1 MYNKLKPVKN
11 LVCLQ
16 DVIAY
21 MCHPIIYDLD
31 SPSIPKHLKRINN
44 VVSTQPA
51 KRQNKTLS
59 NMTTQQ
65 KDLQMRMTLTKAHH
79 DFEKLLKARAMF
91 KVSDAS
97 ISDDLVQMTFMKTW
111 TYLVKGGKI
120 DTMKAFLY
128 HVLNGLIIDEYRK
141 SKPTSL
147 DILLEKGFDPY
158 FIESDRLTNKI
169 DGRKAV
175 VLIDRLPKNTNE

>member
-1 MYNKLKPVKN
+1 
-11 LVCLQ
+11 
-16 DVIAY
+16 
-21 MCHPIIYDLD
+21 
-31 SPSIPKHLKRINN
+31 
-44 VVSTQPA
+44 
-51 KRQNKTLS
+51 
-59 NMTTQQ
+59 
-65 KDLQMRMTLTKAHH
+65 MTLTKAHR
-79 DFEKLLKARAMF
+79 DFEKLLRARAMF
-91 KVSDAS
+91 KIGDIAT
-97 ISDDLVQMTFMKTW
+97 SDDLVQMTFLKTW

-158 FIESDRLTNKI
+158 FNESDRLTNKI

-175 VLIDRLPKNTNE
+175 ALIDRLPKKYQRVMRMKYVQDFSLSEMSSVSGQSKNTVAVQAYRGLVELKSLYFSPGTSGLKKTSKQVHA